1 MRPLQLRVTVPLL
14 AIHYSQMHVRQI
26 PVLVEAHMC
35 AQALG
40 HMMHRLG

>member
-26 PVLVEAHMC
+26 PVLVEAGIRTHD
-35 AQALG
+35 AQI
-40 HMMHRLG
+40 RINC